1 MSTLLEQASLVMIP
15 SGYKEDVVYS
25 QIPTNGNGDLS
36 FTRASNGTR
45 INSAGLVEVCPWNLL
60 QQSETFDNAYW
71 RKNAVTITPNTINAP
86 NGTLTADQ
94 ISESTL
100 SISHGVYPSSGT
112 SIVVGQSYTA
122 SMYVKKGNRIYC
134 GLEAFFNT
142 TNGAIAFFNLDN
154 GTLLYQFAQGSGYSV
169 TNSSITNVGND
180 WYLLRATFTF
190 GGIPAYVGVCIASTQ
205 WTTGTSYNNLY
216 AGDTSKFIY
225 AWGAQLNI
233 GSTAKP
239 YFPTTDRLN
248 VPRLTYQNGGG
259 GCPSLLLEP
268 QRTNLSLWSEDFSNV
283 VWLKLGGSSVTANT
297 TTAPDGTTTAD
308 TLSLTTNASS
318 SVAQSIVLA
327 TTTTITIS
335 VYAKVSSGTKDFR
348 LRTDNPTTTQ
358 AFTATT
364 SWQRFSM
371 TATPTVTTSAYV
383 INDLAGTAGDL
394 IIWGFQVEA
403 GEYPTSYIPTTSA
416 TATRV
421 ADAFTR
427 DNIYTNGLISS
438 SGGTWFIELANNVPL
453 VRDASVSE
461 FYIGESATSSIQTG
475 SRSISVRNGG
485 GGNSLLRVQYW
496 DGSFIST
503 LFITT
508 SNTPKIAIKFNGTTA
523 DIFQNGVKVV
533 AGASAALTLASVQH
547 FNALAGVSRNL
558 KQALLFPTPLTDAEC
573 IALTTI

>member
-25 QIPTNGNGDLS
+25 QIPTSGAGDLS

-60 QQSETFDNAYW
+60 QQSETFNNASW
-71 RKNAVTITPNTINAP
+71 DKEGSTITTNTTNAP
-86 NGTLTADQ
+86 NGTLTADT
-94 ISESTL
+94 ITENSAASTQHRL
-100 SISHGVYPSSGT
+100 YQANS
-112 SIVVGQSYTA
+112 
-122 SMYVKKGNRIYC
+122 
-134 GLEAFFNT
+134 LT
-142 TNGAIAFFNLDN
+142 TNGSTYTFSCYVKQGVGTRDFALIATNAGIRVYYNLSTGAV
-154 GTLLYQFAQGSGYSV
+154 GTQTLGTG
-169 TNSSITNVGND
+169 TITNVGD
-180 WYLLRATFTF
+180 GWYRITA
-190 GGIPAYVGVCIASTQ
+190 
-205 WTTGTSYNNLY
+205 TGTATATGVACYLAMTNGATINSETYSGN
-216 AGDTSKFIY
+216 GTSSLIL
-225 AWGAQLNI
+225 WGAQLNE

-248 VPRLTYQNGGG
+248 VPRLTYQNSGG

-268 QRTNLSLWSEDFSNV
+268 QRTNLALWGEDFSNV

-394 IIWGFQVEA
+394 IIWGFQVEVGA
-403 GEYPTSYIPTTSA
+403 YPTSYIPTTTAS
-416 TATRV
+416 ATRV
-421 ADAFTR
+421 ADGCFKTG
-427 DNIYTNGLISS
+427 ISSLIGQTEGTIFLDAYFDDLDTVNFSISDGTSGNYVLIDSS
-438 SGGTWFIELANNVPL
+438 SGAVVFARVQQGGVTQATINTSASFYTVGSRLKCAVAYKANDFAFYINGNLIGTDNSGSVPACDQIRFARWNGVIPATQRVNEVITFKTRLTNAELA
-453 VRDASVSE
+453 S
-461 FYIGESATSSIQTG
+461 
-475 SRSISVRNGG
+475 
-485 GGNSLLRVQYW
+485 
-496 DGSFIST
+496 
-503 LFITT
+503 
-508 SNTPKIAIKFNGTTA
+508 
-523 DIFQNGVKVV
+523 
-533 AGASAALTLASVQH
+533 
-547 FNALAGVSRNL
+547 
-558 KQALLFPTPLTDAEC
+558 
-573 IALTTI
+573 LTTL